1 MLIDIVSTEAG
12 KCLQHPSVPQGQMK
26 NGSERAFQWGLQE
39 TMSLCLL
46 GEGLYVTLQ
55 SWVED
60 SKMTKYWS
68 RQRTGCKSKSRNIH
82 MNEFAYGN

>member
-1 MLIDIVSTEAG
+1 MLIDIVSTEKG
-12 KCLQHPSVPQGQMK
+12 KRLQRPSVPQGQMK
-26 NGSERAFQWGLQE
+26 NGSESAFQWGLQG

-46 GEGLYVTLQ
+46 GERLYVTLQ

-68 RQRTGCKSKSRNIH
+68 RKKTRCKSKRKK
-82 MNEFAYGN
+82 YT